1 MLIPVENNLR
11 RISPRP
17 YGTRGLLFNVTQ
29 DCAALVLGYLG
40 FSLRENGRWLFHPPW
55 VGEDGGRP
63 TLTGGRI
70 KLFSRVHGPHSS
82 TSLFFEQV
90 KKL

>member
-1 MLIPVENNLR
+1 MLIPGENNLR

-40 FSLRENGRWLFHPPW
+40 FSLR
-55 VGEDGGRP
+55 
-63 TLTGGRI
+63 
-70 KLFSRVHGPHSS
+70 
-82 TSLFFEQV
+82 
-90 KKL
+90 